1 MDKCCSYCAE
11 LIRSSFSVEPH
22 HYLNI
27 VRHSPGS
34 SIYRCKVCDTMFEFT
49 EHDIFLL
56 DVTVEKKQEGH
67 SNHSACA

>member
-1 MDKCCSYCAE
+1 
-11 LIRSSFSVEPH
+11 
-22 HYLNI
+22 
-27 VRHSPGS
+27 
-34 SIYRCKVCDTMFEFT
+34 MFEFT